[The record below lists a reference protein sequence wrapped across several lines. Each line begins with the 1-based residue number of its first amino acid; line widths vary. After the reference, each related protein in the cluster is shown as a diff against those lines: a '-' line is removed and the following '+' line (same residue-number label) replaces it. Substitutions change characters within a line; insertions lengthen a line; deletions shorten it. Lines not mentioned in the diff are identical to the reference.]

1 MRKVFLH
8 ISALAAVLLLCLACS
23 GDRATVIP
31 RGKLAKIY
39 ADMLVT
45 DQWAQSE
52 SHLRYTADT
61 SLVYEPIFQKYGYD
75 TDDYIKSVEYYMND
89 PERFSRILRHTTEIL
104 DKRIE
109 HLHMLK
115 KELRRQEEINTF
127 VTDFNIGEFYPYLLD
142 EPYVHYYDSLS
153 VEADSCNVYRIVPIE
168 RADTLYDCLV
178 MIIQTDTVVVD
189 PVVID
194 TPVVETEKPREEEI
208 TKLTDG
214 VIKEILPIKP
224 SDAKNSLFRH
234 AKLDT
239 LKLKK

>member
-8 ISALAAVLLLCLACS
+8 ISALATVLLLCLACS

-127 VTDFNIGEFYPYLLD
+127 VTDFNIGEFYPYLLE

-168 RADTLYDCLV
+168 RADTLYDRLV
-178 MIIQTDTVVVD
+178 MIIQTDTVAVD

-194 TPVVETEKPREEEI
+194 TPVVETEKPRVEEI
-208 TKLTDG
+208 TKVTDG
-214 VIKEILPIKP
+214 VIKEILPINL